1 MRNVVALGAAL
12 VAALALSDVVTES
25 QGQAGNDFPNPYT
38 IEPWGQLPG
47 GRKIGAVAGIDIDR
61 DGRSLWAFERCGGAT
76 CDGSSLPPLLKFDSG
91 GKLIASFGAGMFV
104 YPHGIYVD
112 RDDNI
117 WVTDGQGK
125 GAKGHTVVK
134 FSPTGRVLMTLG
146 TPGVAGAGD
155 DMFNQPSDVVVGPT
169 GSIFV
174 ADGHGGDSNA
184 RIVKFDR
191 DGKFIKA
198 WGKKGSGEGEFDTPH
213 SLLIDGRGRLI
224 VADRGN
230 SRIQIFDQEGRFI
243 SEMRQFGRPSSI
255 FLDAKG
261 MLYSAD
267 SQSNTPAVNPS
278 VKRGIRIGA
287 LADGKVRYF
296 VPDPDPIDPAVG
308 GGREGVAVDRQ
319 GIVYVA
325 KTGAGGLF
333 RYTK

>member
-1 MRNVVALGAAL
+1 
-12 VAALALSDVVTES
+12 
-25 QGQAGNDFPNPYT
+25 
-38 IEPWGQLPG
+38 
-47 GRKIGAVAGIDIDR
+47 
-61 DGRSLWAFERCGGAT
+61 
-76 CDGSSLPPLLKFDSG
+76 
-91 GKLIASFGAGMFV
+91 
-104 YPHGIYVD
+104 
-112 RDDNI
+112 
-117 WVTDGQGK
+117 
-125 GAKGHTVVK
+125 
-134 FSPTGRVLMTLG
+134 
-146 TPGVAGAGD
+146 
-155 DMFNQPSDVVVGPT
+155 MFNQPSDVVVGPT
-169 GSIFV
+169 GNIFV

-191 DGKFIKA
+191 DGKFIQA

-213 SLLIDGRGRLI
+213 SLLIDGRGRLV

-255 FLDAKG
+255 FLDVKG

-296 VPDPDPIDPAVG
+296 VPDPDPIDAAVG

-333 RYTK
+333 RVHEGDRRQ